1 MKSKLTS
8 KFNYVF
14 VFTVVRTFLFSLEKL
29 VIQRYISNQ
38 FNLVDYFLEITPV
51 NLLTTFK
58 LLKSSLLLSYELL
71 TNLTCIDNLNL
82 KTYKPQ
88 KRFTL
93 VYVFSKINSAS
104 RITIL
109 INFKETMLI
118 PSIASLYK
126 DATWLE
132 REVFDLFGIFFI
144 NHKDLRRILTDYGFK
159 GHPLRKDFPLTGF
172 NEVRYSEKEKKV
184 MNSSK

>member
-88 KRFTL
+88 KK
-93 VYVFSKINSAS
+93 VY
-104 RITIL
+104 
-109 INFKETMLI
+109 
-118 PSIASLYK
+118 
-126 DATWLE
+126 
-132 REVFDLFGIFFI
+132 FG
-144 NHKDLRRILTDYGFK
+144 LCL
-159 GHPLRKDFPLTGF
+159 
-172 NEVRYSEKEKKV
+172 
-184 MNSSK
+184 